1 VNALT
6 GLPLLVSQVVL
17 AKTSARLELRGMLTT
32 MRLLTGVVV
41 VVKGAAITRVNPFAE
56 PAA

>member
-1 VNALT
+1 M
-6 GLPLLVSQVVL
+6 L

-41 VVKGAAITRVNPFAE
+41 VVKGAAITRVNLFAE